1 MIERKLVAPEGFDPA
16 ASPRV
21 ASFAGQL
28 DDLLVRLRKAV
39 AGLETRHLEWQP
51 RTGMNTIG
59 MLLAHLA
66 VVDVWWMRMA
76 PREVPVEDCGPLMR
90 EIIGIEMDDDGLP
103 LPPQGRH
110 PSSLSGKTLDQ
121 YLEMIE
127 RARAATNHE
136 LRRWS
141 DADLATTYGI
151 RDRVITREWTVYHVI
166 EHFAGHFGQIL
177 LIKHMMR
184 DAGLLPAEEGR

>member
-1 MIERKLVAPEGFDPA
+1 MIERKLVAPGGFDPA
-16 ASPRV
+16 ANPRV

-51 RTGMNTIG
+51 QTGMNTIG

-66 VVDVWWMRMA
+66 VVDVWWMRIA
-76 PREVPVEDCGPLMR
+76 PHGIPVEDSEPIMR
-90 EIIGIEMDDDGLP
+90 EIIGIGMDDDGLP
-103 LPPQGRH
+103 LPVHGRH
-110 PSSLSGKTLDQ
+110 PASLAGKPLEE
-121 YLEMIE
+121 YLGMID
-127 RARAATNHE
+127 RARAATNAE
-136 LRRWS
+136 LQRWS
-141 DADLATTYGI
+141 DADLATTFRL

-177 LIKHMMR
+177 LLEHMMR
-184 DAGLLPAEEGR
+184 DAGLLPQVEGR